1 MKDYILGIDIGT
13 SSCKTIVINT
23 DGKVV
28 DSARYEY
35 SISCPQYGWAEQ
47 NPEDWYQAFQQGL
60 TEIFAKHPG
69 IAKNLSAIG
78 VTGQMIGLTLLDK
91 EGQVIRPAI
100 IWMDQRCLPQ
110 VDYLKTHF
118 EDSITRIALN
128 PINMAYT
135 LPKMLWVKENEP
147 DVWKKVYKFQ
157 MPKDYVRL
165 RLTNEWVIDY
175 HDVSGTLLFDVTNL
189 CWADEII
196 DAVGFDREKLPDLL
210 PSWKI
215 AGFVTKAVAD
225 DLGIREGIPVVAG
238 AGDLATEIFAA
249 GIISSDQLLTRLG
262 TAGSSSTSTES
273 PLPDPK
279 KIAPC
284 YAHCIEG
291 RWIAEIADH
300 TFGLCENW
308 FRDTFF
314 SAEKKEAKEQ
324 GTDFYQM
331 MDKMAEDIPI
341 GAEGLIFHPFNHG
354 GPYWNP
360 HLRGAF
366 YGINLRH
373 KKEHFFRAMLEGS
386 IFCLK
391 DSILLLEERIGKT
404 VPDYILVGGGSRSA
418 LWTQMI
424 CDIVQKDAHILKTAD
439 ASLGAAMLAGL
450 GTQIFS
456 SPEEAIEHCVE
467 REKEVFCHRENRKKY
482 VMLYDVYQKVHENLM
497 EDSRLIQ
504 ATVDN
509 IQT

>member
-13 SSCKTIVINT
+13 SSCKTIVIDT

-35 SISCPQYGWAEQ
+35 EISCPQYGWAEQ
-47 NPEDWYQAFQQGL
+47 NPEDWYQAFRQGL
-60 TEIFAKHPG
+60 TEIFGKHPG
-69 IAKNLSAIG
+69 IAKNISAIG

-118 EDSITRIALN
+118 EDTITSIALN

-147 DVWKKVYKFQ
+147 EVWNKVHKIQ
-157 MPKDYVRL
+157 LPKDYVRL
-165 RLTNEWVIDY
+165 RLTDKWVVDY

-189 CWADEII
+189 RWADEII
-196 DAVGFDREKLPDLL
+196 DLVGFDCEKLPDIS
-210 PSWKI
+210 PSWGI
-215 AGFVTKAVAD
+215 AGYVTKAAASE
-225 DLGIREGIPVVAG
+225 LGIQEGIPVVAG
-238 AGDLATEIFAA
+238 AGDLATENLAA

-262 TAGSSSTSTES
+262 TAGSTSTSTES

-291 RWIAEIADH
+291 RWLAEIADH

-324 GTDFYQM
+324 NTDFYQM
-331 MDKMAEDIPI
+331 MDKMAEEIPI

-386 IFCLK
+386 VFCLK
-391 DSILLLEERIGKT
+391 DSILLLEERIGKS
-404 VPDYILVGGGSRSA
+404 VPDYSLVGGGSKSS

-450 GTQIFS
+450 GTQIFQT
-456 SPEEAIEHCVE
+456 PADAIKHCVE
-467 REKEVFCHRENRKKY
+467 REKEVFCNRENSKKY
-482 VMLYDVYQKVHENLM
+482 DVLYKVYQRVHDNLM
-497 EDSRLIQ
+497 KDSSFIHEALDEI
-504 ATVDN
+504 
-509 IQT
+509 

>member
-1 MKDYILGIDIGT
+1 MKEFLLGIDIGT
-13 SSCKTIVINT
+13 SSCKTIVIDT

-28 DSARYEY
+28 DSARHEY
-35 SISCPQYGWAEQ
+35 GISCPQYGWAEQ

-60 TEIFAKHPG
+60 TEILDRHPE
-69 IAKNLSAIG
+69 IAKWISAIG

-91 EGQVIRPAI
+91 EGNVIRPAI

-110 VDYLKTHF
+110 VDYLKAHF
-118 EDSITRIALN
+118 EDTITRIALN
-128 PINMAYT
+128 PINIAYT
-135 LPKMLWVKENEP
+135 LPKMLWVKEHEP
-147 DVWKKVYKFQ
+147 ETWNRVYKIQ
-157 MPKDYVRL
+157 LPKDYVRL

-175 HDVSGTLLFDVTNL
+175 HDVSGTLLFDVANL
-189 CWADEII
+189 CWSDEII
-196 DAVGFDREKLPDLL
+196 DLVGFEREKLPTLL

-215 AGFVTKAVAD
+215 AGYVTQAAAE
-225 DLGIREGIPVVAG
+225 DLGIQAGTPVVAG
-238 AGDLATEIFAA
+238 AGDLATENLAA

-262 TAGSSSTSTES
+262 TAGSSSTSTER

-291 RWIAEIADH
+291 RWLAEIADH

-314 SAEKKEAKEQ
+314 SGEKKEAKEQ
-324 GTDFYQM
+324 HTDFYQL
-331 MDKMAEDIPI
+331 MDQMAAETPI
-341 GAEGLIFHPFNHG
+341 GAEGLLFHPFNHG

-373 KKEHFFRAMLEGS
+373 TKGHFFRALLEGS
-386 IFCLK
+386 VFCLK
-391 DSILLLEERIGKT
+391 DSILLLEERIGKS
-404 VPDYILVGGGSRSA
+404 VPDYSLVGGGSRSA

-424 CDIVQKDAHILKTAD
+424 CDILQKDAHILKTAD

-450 GTQIFS
+450 SIQIFQT
-456 SPEEAIEHCVE
+456 PEDAIKLCVV
-467 REKEVFCHRENRKKY
+467 REKEVYCHRENSKKY
-482 VMLYDVYQKVHENLM
+482 DVLYEIYQRVHDNLM
-497 EDSRLIQ
+497 QDSSFIQ
-504 ATVDN
+504 KALDK
-509 IQT
+509 I

>member
-1 MKDYILGIDIGT
+1 MKNYILGIDIGT
-13 SSCKTIVINT
+13 SSCKTIVIDT
-23 DGKVV
+23 DGNVV

-35 SISCPQYGWAEQ
+35 GISCPQYGWAEQ
-47 NPEDWYQAFQQGL
+47 NPEDWYQAFRWGL
-60 TEIFAKHPG
+60 QEIFSKHPN
-69 IAKNLSAIG
+69 IAKKISAIG

-91 EGQVIRPAI
+91 EGSVIRPAI

-110 VDYLKTHF
+110 VDYLKEHF
-118 EDSITRIALN
+118 EETIWSIALN
-128 PINMAYT
+128 PINITYT

-147 DVWKKVYKFQ
+147 EVWERVYKVQ
-157 MPKDYVRL
+157 LPKDYVRL
-165 RLTNEWVIDY
+165 RLTDRWAVDY

-196 DAVGFDREKLPDLL
+196 DLVGFERDKLPDLL
-210 PSWKI
+210 PSWEI
-215 AGFVTKAVAD
+215 AGYVSKTAASE
-225 DLGIREGIPVVAG
+225 LGIQEGIPVVAG
-238 AGDLATEIFAA
+238 AGDLATENLSA

-262 TAGSSSTSTES
+262 TAGSTSTSTES

-284 YAHCIEG
+284 YVHCIEG
-291 RWIAEIADH
+291 RWLAEIADH

-314 SAEKKEAKEQ
+314 SAEKKEAQEKNI
-324 GTDFYQM
+324 DFYHK
-331 MDKMAEDIPI
+331 MDNMAEETPI

-360 HLRGAF
+360 QLRGSF
-366 YGINLRH
+366 YGINFRH
-373 KKEHFFRAMLEGS
+373 TKGHFFRAMLEGS
-386 IFCLK
+386 VFCLK
-391 DSILLLEERIGKT
+391 DSILLLEERIGKS
-404 VPDYILVGGGSRSA
+404 VPDYSLVGGGSKST

-439 ASLGAAMLAGL
+439 ASLGAAMLGGL

-456 SPEEAIEHCVE
+456 SPEDAIKHCVE
-467 REKEVFCHRENRKKY
+467 REKEVHCNRENSKKY
-482 VMLYDVYQKVHENLM
+482 EILYEVYQKVHENLM

-504 ATVDN
+504 ATVDK